1 MKFVEQKYSWCD
13 STYTAIE
20 FDEGVEGLAQ
30 LAELAAWLKA
40 NDEDDENHELVREW
54 AADLAEDLEVP
65 FTYTDVDGRS
75 QTYTPASMWEASGG
89 CEWEESAQDG
99 DYGWNI

>member
-1 MKFVEQKYSWCD
+1 MKFVEQKYSWSD

-20 FDEGVEGLAQ
+20 FDEGVEGLAE

-40 NDEDDENHELVREW
+40 NDEDAEYYELVREW

-89 CEWEESAQDG
+89 CEWEESAQEG